1 MASLSSETTTTV
13 LATRDDRRHLIT
25 CGAELVE
32 LSERFYRGLFVGGVV
47 FVGMAALAS
56 LAMLPWRESV
66 DTAGPPITVIVT
78 ALIAALT
85 PLAVWRAA
93 ALYRILRRT
102 QELELLI
109 VVVSAVL
116 AAYPLRS
123 ELWWPSCALIILLA
137 ILAPLRRAL
146 AYCLVVLLTNLAA
159 HTIAGDLAETP
170 AVAILGLWIGYPFW
184 AATFSI
190 ISERFAAHVLQL
202 ATSSSPAATEP
213 VRVTAWV
220 PSDPGA
226 SETNTQNEDTMAAPA
241 AASGDVMS
249 RLTARQLQ
257 VTALLVDGLRYRE
270 VAACLSITEH
280 QIQRH
285 VANAIAR
292 AGVRN
297 ANELIAIAV
306 SEGLA
311 PPRQHRHASAQHG

>member
-1 MASLSSETTTTV
+1 MASLSPDNTTKG
-13 LATRDDRRHLIT
+13 LATRDDRRHLVT

-56 LAMLPWRESV
+56 LALLPWRESM
-66 DTAGPPITVIVT
+66 DTDGPPITVIAT
-78 ALIAALT
+78 ALIAAST

-102 QELELLI
+102 RELELVI
-109 VVVSAVL
+109 VVVAAVL
-116 AAYPLRS
+116 VAYPLRS
-123 ELWWPSCALIILLA
+123 ELWWPSCALIMLLA

-146 AYCLVVLLTNLAA
+146 AYCLVVLMTNLAA
-159 HTIAGDLAETP
+159 HAIAGDLAETP

-190 ISERFAAHVLQL
+190 ISERFAAHVLRV
-202 ATSSSPAATEP
+202 ATSPPAAAEP
-213 VRVTAWV
+213 IRVNAWV
-220 PSDPGA
+220 SSDPGA
-226 SETNTQNEDTMAAPA
+226 RETKTENEDAMAASA
-241 AASGDVMS
+241 AASGDAMS

-270 VAACLSITEH
+270 VAACLSVTEH
-280 QIQRH
+280 QVQRH

-292 AGVRN
+292 VGVRN
-297 ANELIAIAV
+297 ANELIAVAV

-311 PPRQHRHASAQHG
+311 PPRQHWHADGQRR